1 MDYQLYNLD
10 TLTATEEDALLL
22 DAYELEQYAAR
33 GAKYL
38 IARAL
43 LKRELSRRSGVPVG
57 DIHFCYNEHGKPSWP
72 QQHFN
77 MSHSANLLCLA
88 FHHAEIGVDIQ
99 QIRPVRRIAEIAP
112 RIMNPLQLERFREN
126 GSSPEEFFT
135 CWSIAEAL
143 VKLHGATIWE
153 ACNYSYTYAHGCV
166 SLPAEYAG
174 VRVHIFTPAPG
185 FCGAVAMRH

>member
-1 MDYQLYNLD
+1 MDYLLYNLAEH
-10 TLTATEEDALLL
+10 TATEADTQLL
-22 DAYELEQYAAR
+22 DAYECEQYAAR
-33 GAKYL
+33 GETYL

-43 LKRELSRRSGVPVG
+43 LKKELSRRSGVPAG
-57 DIHFCYNEHGKPSWP
+57 DIHFCYNEHGKPTWP

-77 MSHSANLLCLA
+77 MSHSARLLCLA

-99 QIRPVRRIAEIAP
+99 QIRTVRRMDDIAL
-112 RIMNPLQLERFREN
+112 RIMSSQQLEQFRAH

-143 VKLHGATIWE
+143 VKLHGATIWD
-153 ACNYSYTYAHGCV
+153 ACNYPYTYAHGRV
-166 SLPAEYAG
+166 SLPAEYADIG
-174 VRVHIFTPAPG
+174 VHLFTPAPG